1 MSKYT
6 FTDSN
11 YDSICKQASYGCL
24 WGYEIDNSIYFST
37 KSVRLLAY
45 VHFLLYFEGTDLIRK
60 LIRPPRKYVRK
71 MLKILLVR
79 TDLQQ

>member
-6 FTDSN
+6 FTESN

-24 WGYEIDNSIYFST
+24 WGYEIDKSIYFST

-45 VHFLLYFEGTDLIRK
+45 VHFFLYLCK
-60 LIRPPRKYVRK
+60 LI
-71 MLKILLVR
+71 
-79 TDLQQ
+79 